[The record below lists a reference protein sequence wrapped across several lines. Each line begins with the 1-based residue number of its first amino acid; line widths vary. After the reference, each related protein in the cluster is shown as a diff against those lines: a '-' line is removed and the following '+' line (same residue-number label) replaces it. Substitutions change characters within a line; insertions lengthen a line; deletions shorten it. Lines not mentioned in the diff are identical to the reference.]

1 MSEEPAID
9 VEEGRHPVLELDE
22 RHRPFVPNGVQV
34 DTAERQLLLITGPN
48 MGGKSTYLRQVA
60 LLTLMAHLGS
70 WVPARSAQVGL
81 VDRLFCRVGA
91 SDSLMR
97 GLSTFMV
104 EMTET
109 SAILHG
115 ATRRSLV
122 ILDEVGRGTSTY
134 DGMAIAWAVVEALVA
149 PEGIGCRTLFA
160 THYHELTELGRTLPG
175 VKNLTMAVREHGG
188 KVHFLRSVEEGAADK
203 SYGIHVAELAGIPQG
218 VVDRAR
224 EILAGL
230 EERREGVALA
240 HPPAGQVRQ
249 TTLFGAAEEGP
260 EQDVLE
266 ILRSTRPERLTP
278 LEALV
283 LIERLKRKLKSS

>member
-1 MSEEPAID
+1 
-9 VEEGRHPVLELDE
+9 
-22 RHRPFVPNGVQV
+22 
-34 DTAERQLLLITGPN
+34 
-48 MGGKSTYLRQVA
+48 
-60 LLTLMAHLGS
+60 
-70 WVPARSAQVGL
+70 
-81 VDRLFCRVGA
+81 
-91 SDSLMR
+91 
-97 GLSTFMV
+97 
-104 EMTET
+104 
-109 SAILHG
+109 
-115 ATRRSLV
+115 
-122 ILDEVGRGTSTY
+122 
-134 DGMAIAWAVVEALVA
+134 MAIAWAVVEALVA

-283 LIERLKRKLKSS
+283 LIERLKRKLKS